1 MIKLLVNSTVNS
13 DEIQQKIVLDIHT
26 CGVIV
31 DTALYQNGNRVDG
44 PYDISDQV
52 DLAKNNGGFVWI
64 GLAEPTKEEFD
75 HVVGELNFHPLAVED
90 AISAKQ
96 RPKIEDYAGLSFFV
110 IKTVFYNEIKSEI
123 TTGELMCFIDNH
135 FIVIVRHGEGS
146 PLSTVRHDI
155 EQHPEQLK
163 LGPFA
168 VLHAVVDRVI
178 DGYTLI
184 ATELENDVINIESK
198 VFGGNR
204 KTYSQEIYFLKR
216 EVIEYRH
223 AIEPLVAPLQKIVND
238 NFNSSPAEIKPFFRD
253 TIDHLQH
260 ACEHASGM
268 DSLLTTVLQ
277 ADLAHVQVRQNE
289 DVRRISAWVALAA
302 APTMIAGIYGM
313 NFENMPELKWHY
325 GYPLTVSAIGLLSA
339 YLFYK
344 FKKSHWL

>member
-1 MIKLLVNSTVNS
+1 M
-13 DEIQQKIVLDIHT
+13 
-26 CGVIV
+26 IV
-31 DTALYQNGNRVDG
+31 DVALYRDGLRVNG
-44 PYDISDQV
+44 PSDISDQV
-52 DLAKNNGGFVWI
+52 DTARKEGGFVWV
-64 GLAEPTKEEFD
+64 GLAEPTQSEFD
-75 HVVGELNFHPLAVED
+75 HIVGELNFHPLAVED
-90 AISAKQ
+90 AVSAKQ
-96 RPKIEDYAGLSFFV
+96 RPKIEAYEGLTFFV
-110 IKTVFYNEIKSEI
+110 IKTVFYDEAKSEI
-123 TTGELMCFIDNH
+123 TTGELMCFVDKH

-146 PLSTVRHDI
+146 PLTSVRHDI

-178 DGYTLI
+178 DGYTAI

-223 AIEPLVAPLQKIVND
+223 AIEPLVIPLQKIITE
-238 NFNSSPAEIKPFFRD
+238 NFDTAPEAIKPFFRD

-302 APTMIAGIYGM
+302 GPTMIAGVYGM
-313 NFENMPELKWHY
+313 NFDHMPELTWKY
-325 GYPLTVSAIGLLSA
+325 GYAMALGLIGLLSGV
-339 YLFYK
+339 LFYK
-344 FKKSHWL
+344 FKRSNWL

>member
-1 MIKLLVNSTVNS
+1 M
-13 DEIQQKIVLDIHT
+13 
-26 CGVIV
+26 IV
-31 DTALYQNGNRVDG
+31 DVALYKGGLRVNG
-44 PYDISDQV
+44 PSDISDQV
-52 DLAKNNGGFVWI
+52 DTARKEGGFVWV
-64 GLAEPTKEEFD
+64 GLAEPTQSEFD
-75 HVVGELNFHPLAVED
+75 HIVGELNFHPLAVED
-90 AISAKQ
+90 AVSAKQ
-96 RPKIEDYAGLSFFV
+96 RPKIEAYEGLTFFV
-110 IKTVFYNEIKSEI
+110 IKTVFYDEAKSEI
-123 TTGELMCFIDNH
+123 TTGELMCFVDKH

-146 PLSTVRHDI
+146 PLTSVRHDI

-178 DGYTLI
+178 DGYTAI

-223 AIEPLVAPLQKIVND
+223 AIEPLVIPLQKIITE
-238 NFNSSPAEIKPFFRD
+238 NFDTAPEAIKPFFRD

-302 APTMIAGIYGM
+302 GPTMIAGVYGM
-313 NFENMPELKWHY
+313 NFENMPELKWQF
-325 GYPLTVSAIGLLSA
+325 GYPLTISVIGLLSGF
-339 YLFYK
+339 LFYK
-344 FKKSHWL
+344 FKKSNWL

>member
-1 MIKLLVNSTVNS
+1 M
-13 DEIQQKIVLDIHT
+13 
-26 CGVIV
+26 IV
-31 DTALYQNGNRVDG
+31 DIGLYINGKRESG
-44 PYDISDQV
+44 PDDISELVKVAQE
-52 DLAKNNGGFVWI
+52 AQGYVWI
-64 GLAEPTKEEFD
+64 GLSEPTEAEFN
-75 HVVGELNFHPLAVED
+75 HVVGELKFHPLAVED

-96 RPKIEDYAGLSFFV
+96 RPKIEDYNGLTFFV
-110 IKTVFYNEIKSEI
+110 IKTVFYDELKSEI
-123 TTGELMCFIDNH
+123 TTGELLCFIDKH
-135 FIVIVRHGEGS
+135 FIVIVRHGSGS
-146 PLSTVRHDI
+146 PLTTVRHDF
-155 EQHPEQLK
+155 EQHPAQVK

-178 DGYTLI
+178 DGYTTI

-223 AIEPLVAPLQKIVND
+223 AIEPLLAPLQKIANET
-238 NFNSSPAEIKPFFRD
+238 NFLEINLIKPFFRD

-260 ACEHASGM
+260 ACEHAAGM

-302 APTMIAGIYGM
+302 GPTMVAGIYGM
-313 NFENMPELKWHY
+313 NFEHMPELTWKY
-325 GYPLTVSAIGLLSA
+325 GYGIVMTMIGLLSGF
-339 YLFYK
+339 LFYK
-344 FKKSHWL
+344 FKKSKWL

>member
-1 MIKLLVNSTVNS
+1 MKFLVNSS
-13 DEIQQKIVLDIHT
+13 IKGDEIQLFMEHDRHT
-26 CGVIV
+26 SVVIV
-31 DTALYQNGNRVDG
+31 DTALYQNGKRVEG
-44 PYDISDQV
+44 PTGISNQV
-52 DLAKNNGGFVWI
+52 DLAKRNGGFVWV

-90 AISAKQ
+90 AVSAKQ
-96 RPKIEDYAGLSFFV
+96 RPKIEDFAGLTFFV
-110 IKTVFYNEIKSEI
+110 VKTVFYNEIKSEI
-123 TTGELMCFIDNH
+123 TTGELMCFIDTN
-135 FIVIVRHGEGS
+135 FIVIVRHGEGT
-146 PLSTVRHDI
+146 PLSTVRNDI
-155 EQHPEQLK
+155 EQHPEQLI
-163 LGPFA
+163 LGPFS
-168 VLHAVVDRVI
+168 VLHAVIDRVI
-178 DGYTLI
+178 DEYTLI

-204 KTYSQEIYFLKR
+204 KTYSQQIYFLKR

-238 NFNSSPAEIKPFFRD
+238 NFHEAPAEIKPFFRD

-313 NFENMPELKWHY
+313 NFANMPELKWQY
-325 GYPLTVSAIGLLSA
+325 GYPLTLFGIGSLSVVM
-339 YLFYK
+339 FYK